1 MLERIDGP
9 VTRVSRPLPP
19 GATTDEVAAAVAA
32 WAWRLGGVGEATIGV
47 TDEPT
52 RRMLHEL
59 VPLLHVPVMRFV
71 VDETITFADL
81 RDAAELQRAD
91 ALDHGPFL
99 ADLIGREPGL
109 VGIDV
114 TPQVT
119 IEFDHEGGVID
130 TLPGELRIGVTEHE
144 LLLTSTLAPDALARI
159 ADQLVVLLT
168 AGSASPTTS
177 IAELPVLG
185 TSERALLDA
194 INHTEMDFDRDATVD
209 RLVREQAART
219 PDAPALTSDGV
230 TLTYRDLLDR
240 VAVMTSRLVER
251 GVRPHDRVGIAC
263 ERGIEMMVAVLA
275 THTCGAAYVPLD
287 PTYPAE
293 RLRLMVTDSGLRTVV
308 AESDSA
314 ALDKV
319 LDDDVVVIHPVEPGS
334 SATAVLPETDHGASD
349 LAYVIYTS
357 GSTGTPKGV
366 MLEHRNVVNFFA
378 AMDAVIEHEPP
389 GVWLAVTSLSFDI
402 SVLELLWTLT
412 RGFHVVVKPDGGA
425 KAMKPARRPP
435 RPLTMSLFYFAAGED
450 TAHDGYRLLLES
462 ARWADTHGFE
472 AVWTP
477 ERHFHA
483 FGGAYP
489 NPAVVGAAVAA
500 VTENVRIR
508 AGSVVAPLHSPARI
522 AEEWSV
528 VDNLSGGRVDLSFAA
543 GWQPNDFV
551 LNPGAYAT
559 AREQLP
565 SMIENVRRLWRG
577 DSVEMPGHDGAP
589 VAVRTLPRPVQ
600 PELPV
605 WLTSAGSTS
614 TFERAG
620 TLGTNVLTHLLGQ
633 SIEQLAENIASYRAA
648 WKSAGHPGQGR
659 VTLMLHTYLHPDPA
673 EARRVAHDPMKAYL
687 GTAAGLL
694 KNMASAFP
702 TFAGS
707 GKSADEAFA
716 SLSADELDQLLEM
729 AAGRYLETSGLFG
742 TVDDAV
748 DMIERCSRAGVDE
761 VACLIDFGVDT
772 DAVLDSLPLLGAA
785 YERTEQVRRRAAEGD
800 DLDEVG
806 DSVAELVERHRVT
819 HLQCTPSLA
828 TMLVADPA
836 DRAALGAVG
845 HVLLGG
851 EPLPTAL
858 ASELMGLLRGRLTNM
873 YGPTETTIWSL
884 VHELTEPPT
893 GSIPIGHPIG
903 NNTIFVL
910 DQRGNPLPIGA
921 FGELHIGGDGV
932 ARGYHDRPELTAERF
947 VERPGLGR
955 VYATGD
961 IVRIGA
967 DGVVEFAGRSD
978 RQVKIRGHRIE
989 LGEIETIIDTHPDVV
1004 QSVVVAHRSDVGDP
1018 TLIAFVVSPGARD
1031 VDESSVRALIG
1042 DRLPGR
1048 LSAGAGHPPR

>member
-1 MLERIDGP
+1 MGERRVFRRFERPVAIVDPTENVGDIVRVIRSMALGHAAANSVGAVHLIGTSGQVIITGARSAASDGAALGTVTVDAIGLRLAAAGGDLVIDGIETVGGRIITP
-9 VTRVSRPLPP
+9 AEALGELGLVEGDRVGPP
-19 GATTDEVAAAVAA
+19 AAALVEAFRAADATGSSRVALEVRA
-32 WAWRLGGVGEATIGV
+32 RGTDTGRAVGARAHRRAGQKGVATA
-47 TDEPT
+47 PT
-52 RRMLHEL
+52 RCHHGRGGCRRRCMGMAARGSGRRNNRRHRRSH
-59 VPLLHVPVMRFV
+59 PANAPRTCTLLHVPVMRFV

-81 RDAAELQRAD
+81 CDAAELQRAG

-109 VGIDV
+109 VGTHV

-119 IEFDHEGGVID
+119 IELDHEGGVID

-144 LLLTSTLAPDALARI
+144 LLLTSTLAPDALGRI

-177 IAELPVLG
+177 VAELPVLG

-219 PDAPALTSDGV
+219 PDAPALTADGV
-230 TLTYRDLLDR
+230 TLTYRELLDR

-251 GVRPHDRVGIAC
+251 GVRPRDRVGIVC
-263 ERGIEMMVAVLA
+263 QRGIEMMVAVLA

-425 KAMKPARRPP
+425 KAMKSARRPP

-614 TFERAG
+614 TFERG
-620 TLGTNVLTHLLGQ
+620 
-633 SIEQLAENIASYRAA
+633 
-648 WKSAGHPGQGR
+648 GHPRHQR
-659 VTLMLHTYLHPDPA
+659 AHTPA
-673 EARRVAHDPMKAYL
+673 RPV
-687 GTAAGLL
+687 
-694 KNMASAFP
+694 
-702 TFAGS
+702 
-707 GKSADEAFA
+707 
-716 SLSADELDQLLEM
+716 
-729 AAGRYLETSGLFG
+729 
-742 TVDDAV
+742 
-748 DMIERCSRAGVDE
+748 
-761 VACLIDFGVDT
+761 
-772 DAVLDSLPLLGAA
+772 
-785 YERTEQVRRRAAEGD
+785 
-800 DLDEVG
+800 
-806 DSVAELVERHRVT
+806 
-819 HLQCTPSLA
+819 
-828 TMLVADPA
+828 
-836 DRAALGAVG
+836 DRAARREHRLLSGGVEVRGA
-845 HVLLGG
+845 
-851 EPLPTAL
+851 P
-858 ASELMGLLRGRLTNM
+858 
-873 YGPTETTIWSL
+873 W
-884 VHELTEPPT
+884 
-893 GSIPIGHPIG
+893 
-903 NNTIFVL
+903 
-910 DQRGNPLPIGA
+910 
-921 FGELHIGGDGV
+921 
-932 ARGYHDRPELTAERF
+932 
-947 VERPGLGR
+947 
-955 VYATGD
+955 
-961 IVRIGA
+961 
-967 DGVVEFAGRSD
+967 
-978 RQVKIRGHRIE
+978 
-989 LGEIETIIDTHPDVV
+989 
-1004 QSVVVAHRSDVGDP
+1004 
-1018 TLIAFVVSPGARD
+1018 
-1031 VDESSVRALIG
+1031 
-1042 DRLPGR
+1042 
-1048 LSAGAGHPPR
+1048 AGAGHVDAAHVPPPGPGRGPPRGR